1 MTLRLGAAAGRHPKL
16 VLALWV
22 ALLVG
27 ATVAHRALGGE
38 YEDDLELAGTSSAQG
53 AAVLEAHGAPGG
65 GHAGQVVYSSDS
77 RFDAAQREAIA
88 ATRKN
93 LAEVEGVVAVADPLG
108 PQTLAKDGRVAY
120 STVELAQPPGELGD
134 EFVQELEAATAT
146 ARQAG
151 VAVDYGGSLGQAT
164 RPKAGDP
171 ASELIGLAVAVV
183 VLLAV
188 FGSIL
193 AATIPLLTAILGVF
207 TAIGLLGTLAAA
219 IQFGTVSPTL
229 ATMMGL
235 GVGIDY
241 ALFLTTRFRQR
252 LIEGDDVPAA
262 LERTMGTSGHAVV
275 VAAATVVVAMLGLY
289 ASGIAFIGQLGL
301 AAAIGV
307 AVSALAALTMAPAL
321 LSLVG
326 RRIDRWRVREPVA
339 EPADTSGAWHR
350 YTQALER
357 RPLPFALAGIAL
369 LLALAVPLLSM
380 ELGHIDAGKQPDSY
394 SERRAYD
401 AVEEGFGVGSDVKMT
416 VAVDL
421 APGTS
426 TAEAEE
432 IGARLEAALD
442 GTEDVAATTPVETTP
457 DGGALTVGVVPESGP
472 GDAATATLHDEL
484 RDEVVPTAL
493 RETSATG
500 YVTGTTAA
508 QLDFVDKVESRLP
521 LIVAVVVSGAFLLL
535 LAAFRSPVLA
545 LKAALLN
552 LLSIGASY
560 GVVVAVF
567 QWGWGSSLFGLD
579 GGVPIEAYVPMMM
592 FAIVFGLSMDY
603 EVFLLSRVREHWL
616 ATHDNRGSV
625 AAGLGET
632 ARVIGAAAVIMAS
645 VFFAFL
651 LSSNVVI
658 KMLALGLGVS
668 VLIDATVI
676 RLLIVPALMFV
687 FGRANWWTPGWLRGG
702 RARLGDRG
710 IAATG
715 EGSGR

>member
-16 VLALWV
+16 IVALWIV
-22 ALLVG
+22 LLVG

-38 YEDDLELAGTSSAQG
+38 YEDDLGLAGTSSSQG
-53 AAVLEAHGAPGG
+53 AEMLEAHGAPGG
-65 GHAGQVVYSSDS
+65 GHAGQVVYSAGS
-77 RFDAAQREAIA
+77 RFDAAQKSAIE
-88 ATRKN
+88 ATRKG
-93 LAEVEGVVAVADPLG
+93 LAGIEGVTAVADPLG
-108 PQTLAKDGRVAY
+108 PRTLAADGKVAY
-120 STVELAQPPGELGD
+120 ATVELERPPGELGD
-134 EFVQELEAATAT
+134 QFAGELEAATAP
-146 ARQAG
+146 AGRAG
-151 VAVDYGGSLGQAT
+151 VEVAYGGSLGQAV

-171 ASELIGLAVAVV
+171 ASELIGITVAVI

-188 FGSIL
+188 FGSVL
-193 AATIPLLTAILGVF
+193 AAALPLLTAILGVF
-207 TAIGLLGTLAAA
+207 TAVGLLGALAAA
-219 IQFGTVSPTL
+219 IEFGSVSPTL

-252 LIEGDDVPAA
+252 LIDGDAVPTA
-262 LERTMGTSGHAVV
+262 LERTMGSSGHAVV
-275 VAAATVVVAMLGLY
+275 VAGATVVVAMLGLY
-289 ASGIAFIGQLGL
+289 ASGISFIGQLGL

-307 AVSALAALTMAPAL
+307 AVSALAALTLAPAVL
-321 LSLVG
+321 TLAG
-326 RRIDRWRVREPVA
+326 RRIDRWTLREAVA
-339 EPADTSGAWHR
+339 EPADTSGAWRR
-350 YTQALER
+350 YTRALER
-357 RPLPFALAGIAL
+357 RPLPIAAAGIAF
-369 LLALAVPLLSM
+369 LALLAVPLLSM
-380 ELGHIDAGKQPDSY
+380 ELGHIDAGEQPRSY

-401 AVEEGFGVGSDVKMT
+401 AIEEGFGTGSDVKMT
-416 VAVDL
+416 VAVEL
-421 APGTS
+421 APGT
-426 TAEAEE
+426 TPAESRE
-432 IGARLEAALD
+432 IGERL
-442 GTEDVAATTPVETTP
+442 DVALRAAPDVATTTGVEPTP

-472 GDAATATLHDEL
+472 GDAATAALHDEL
-484 RDEVVPTAL
+484 RDEVVPATL
-493 RETSATG
+493 RGSQAHG

-521 LIVAVVVSGAFLLL
+521 LIIAVVVAGAFLLL

-567 QWGWGSSLFGLD
+567 QWGWGSSLLGLD

-616 ATHDNRGSV
+616 ATHDNGGSV

-632 ARVIGAAAVIMAS
+632 ARVIGAAAMIMAS
-645 VFFAFL
+645 VFFAFM

-676 RLLIVPALMFV
+676 RLLIVPSLMFV
-687 FGRANWWTPGWLRGG
+687 FGRANWWSPGRLGG
-702 RARLGDRG
+702 RAASLPPRTPS
-710 IAATG
+710 AG
-715 EGSGR
+715 EAGR